1 MVLVENQTRQ
11 EWFRIMMFYREVLR
25 FREEKAG
32 KNFPAFFSRF
42 SIKRQR
48 ILLSFLLSLLLVS
61 SFFPLLATNYVVQA
75 ENVSPELASPQPAD
89 PTESDKTQGSAL
101 ESSDP
106 GTAGEENK
114 DTETSSEIN
123 KPDLEKALADVPRPE
138 NSWPSIAD
146 IGASSYL
153 VADADTGE
161 ILYSLNPD
169 QEAYPASM
177 TKILTCLTVLEHP
190 DFDPLKPVYF
200 SERACQMPAAESSTA
215 GFLPGEIAPTIS
227 CLYAMMLRSANEV
240 ANALAETYG
249 GSIEGFMDLANAKA
263 QELGCEH
270 THFVDPCGFGAYEH
284 YTTATD
290 LLKIIRHAM
299 QNRVFQEIVK
309 CKTYSLPPT
318 NLHPAPGWSYI
329 INGNYL
335 VTFGDSGLQSPYIL
349 SFNGVK
355 PGMTD
360 IAGSCL
366 ASSATASNGSH
377 LVAIMFNGY
386 YLGSAENSFIGPVIM
401 SRVLLEEGAKKLGA
415 PRIEDEREKDK
426 LTYGWPTFP
435 DPQKVTP
442 VATEPVVTAEPS
454 ASLAPPPPIALP
466 AEESDPTTISVKR
479 WVLIILILLFSL
491 LLLYFML
498 SLYFSISRRRRRRS
512 WNKFDLRE

>member
-1 MVLVENQTRQ
+1 
-11 EWFRIMMFYREVLR
+11 MMFFREILR
-25 FREEKAG
+25 FRAEKAG
-32 KNFPAFFSRF
+32 ENFPAFFSRY

-48 ILLSFLLSLLLVS
+48 IFLCFLLSLLLIFS
-61 SFFPLLATNYVVQA
+61 LFPLRARDCVVRA
-75 ENVSPELASPQPAD
+75 ESEPLEVASPQPAEPSELENSESEG
-89 PTESDKTQGSAL
+89 PTESERTQDSARDGSEPEGSKADNEDAETSR
-101 ESSDP
+101 ESSE
-106 GTAGEENK
+106 A
-114 DTETSSEIN
+114 
-123 KPDLEKALADVPRPE
+123 DLEKALADVPRPE
-138 NSWPSIAD
+138 NSWPSLAD

-161 ILYSLNPD
+161 ILYSLNPE

-227 CLYAMMLRSANEV
+227 CLYAMMMRSANEV

-263 QELGCEH
+263 AELGCEH

-366 ASSATASNGSH
+366 ASSAIASNGSH
-377 LVAIMFNGY
+377 LVAIMFNAY
-386 YLGSAENSFIGPVIM
+386 YLGAVENSFIGPVIM

-415 PRIEDEREKDK
+415 PRIEDVREKDK

-435 DPQKVTP
+435 DPQKEAPVT
-442 VATEPVVTAEPS
+442 TEPAITTEPS
-454 ASLAPPPPIALP
+454 ASLAPPPPIVIP
-466 AEESDPTTISVKR
+466 AEESDPANISVRR
-479 WVLIILILLFSL
+479 WVMIVLIVLFSL

-512 WNKFDLRE
+512 WNKFDLRD